1 MGRLGKEY
9 KTGEKYIMTGGKH
22 FYVPLGDVKD
32 VCGMFQDL
40 RVDIKIQL
48 DKTPKPPPAKEVLT

>member
-1 MGRLGKEY
+1 ML
-9 KTGEKYIMTGGKH
+9 GGKH
-22 FYVPLGDVKD
+22 FDVPQGDVKD

-48 DKTPKPPPAKEVLT
+48 DKTPKTPPAKQVLT